1 MRGDPLLSSVAPPP
15 SQVPPFRNTHSS
27 QTSHISS
34 ISGDSHRN
42 FHHPPRSGG
51 RNQKSASH
59 FIVLHGRVL
68 RRAPSSSS
76 EHAFEPMEEGGR
88 GLGRIVDRS
97 PGELPTPSG
106 KHESSR
112 KFKEQPGTVRES
124 MQRKSKYYELRQDVQ
139 NYRKQVESLGQ
150 LLRQFIADTQT
161 SNGSHRYYKPEP
173 EPSQTDAWRLRIL
186 VKSAVDTDK
195 TLWGKLYEYER
206 SLQDKDEQNSCV
218 RLHRDFKR
226 IHNGLVMCLS
236 LIDEHRS
243 NHPVLR
249 QLGGVGWARVISQPD
264 AHLEEEIEQRMPQM
278 PKFVEGFE
286 FQDQAASSQRA
297 TFMEFEKEEIEP
309 QPIEPMGIDPSDD
322 YEPVESGL
330 MEYDADEGEES
341 LLDTKYE
348 ESLTD
353 TKTTLTRDFVSID
366 DRTFE
371 DESESSF
378 ECLYPGFSCFYFNR
392 DKDKNDVC
400 LPERS
405 NWDTTM
411 RMIRQDI
418 RTVQRGIVRHVHGL
432 TGTRKQNQ

>member
-1 MRGDPLLSSVAPPP
+1 MD
-15 SQVPPFRNTHSS
+15 
-27 QTSHISS
+27 
-34 ISGDSHRN
+34 
-42 FHHPPRSGG
+42 
-51 RNQKSASH
+51 
-59 FIVLHGRVL
+59 
-68 RRAPSSSS
+68 
-76 EHAFEPMEEGGR
+76 EGGR
-88 GLGRIVDRS
+88 VVDRS
-97 PGELPTPSG
+97 AAELQTPSSG
-106 KHESSR
+106 KHQSLR
-112 KFKEQPGTVRES
+112 NFREQPGTVREN

-150 LLRQFIADTQT
+150 MLRQFIADTQT

-173 EPSQTDAWRLRIL
+173 EPSQTDTWRLRIL

-195 TLWGKLYEYER
+195 ALWGKLYEYER
-206 SLQDKDEQNSCV
+206 LLKDKDEQNSCV

-264 AHLEEEIEQRMPQM
+264 DHLEEEIDQLIPLPQI
-278 PKFVEGFE
+278 PKYEVGFE
-286 FQDQAASSQRA
+286 YLDRAASSQRA
-297 TFMEFEKEEIEP
+297 TFMEFETEEIEP
-309 QPIEPMGIDPSDD
+309 QLIEPMGIDPSDE
-322 YEPVESGL
+322 YEPLEFGP

-353 TKTTLTRDFVSID
+353 TKTTQTRDVASID

-378 ECLYPGFSCFYFNR
+378 ECLPPVFPCGHFN
-392 DKDKNDVC
+392 KDTYKNGEC
-400 LPERS
+400 LSERS
-405 NWDTTM
+405 HWVMTL

-418 RTVQRGIVRHVHGL
+418 SAVQRGIVRHVHGL
-432 TGTRKQNQ
+432 SEKRKHNQ